1 VSWSGGKDS
10 ALALH
15 ALLMDPTVDV
25 RGLLTTVTDEY
36 DRVSMHGVRSELVA
50 HQARA
55 MALTLYT
62 ARIPPK
68 CSNER
73 YEAVTAAALARLRDA
88 GIEDVA
94 FGDLFL
100 EDVRAYRERV
110 VGMAGLRPMFP
121 LWGRPTAGLAREFVA
136 AGFRAVLA
144 CVDPRRLDVSHCG
157 SEFDDAL
164 LDALPATVDPCG
176 EHGEF
181 HTFVYD
187 GPMFEHSIAPRL
199 GDLVERDGFAF
210 RDLLP
215 RDAASATSGDLPRG
229 GMSHA

>member
-1 VSWSGGKDS
+1 
-10 ALALH
+10 
-15 ALLMDPTVDV
+15 
-25 RGLLTTVTDEY
+25 
-36 DRVSMHGVRSELVA
+36 
-50 HQARA
+50 
-55 MALTLYT
+55 
-62 ARIPPK
+62 
-68 CSNER
+68 
-73 YEAVTAAALARLRDA
+73 
-88 GIEDVA
+88 
-94 FGDLFL
+94 
-100 EDVRAYRERV
+100 
-110 VGMAGLRPMFP
+110 
-121 LWGRPTAGLAREFVA
+121 
-136 AGFRAVLA
+136 
-144 CVDPRRLDVSHCG
+144 VSHCG